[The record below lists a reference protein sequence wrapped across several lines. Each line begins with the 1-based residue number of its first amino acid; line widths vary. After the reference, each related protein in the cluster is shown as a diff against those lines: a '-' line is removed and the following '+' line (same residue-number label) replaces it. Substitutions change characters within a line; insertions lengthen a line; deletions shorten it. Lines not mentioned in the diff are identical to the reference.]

1 MIERKPQ
8 VDPLAESQDLVLA
21 GGLEIYSGILSVEY
35 AYLLVE
41 INVPDIETDLPEA
54 AFGLF

>member
-41 INVPDIETDLPEA
+41 INVPDIETDLPKA
-54 AFGLF
+54 AFGLL